1 MDIFHF
7 ILKYTPFW
15 AIPLI
20 MICLEFAYIYWLKS
34 IREVAKAFMAVVIL
48 CLITLGYYIWA
59 GGPEGI
65 VKRTQGTTIFIKKEI
80 DQEKQNPFYK

>member
-34 IREVAKAFMAVVIL
+34 IREVAKAFMTVVVI
-48 CLITLGYYIWA
+48 CFIALIYYVWA
-59 GGPEGI
+59 GGPDGV
-65 VKRTQGTTIFIKKEI
+65 VKSTQGTTDVIKNEIEAERKKPIF
-80 DQEKQNPFYK
+80 